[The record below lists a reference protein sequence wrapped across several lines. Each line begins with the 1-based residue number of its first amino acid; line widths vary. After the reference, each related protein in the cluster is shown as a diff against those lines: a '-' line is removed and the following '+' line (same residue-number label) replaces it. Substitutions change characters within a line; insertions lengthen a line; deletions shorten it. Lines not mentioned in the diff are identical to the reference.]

1 MESAT
6 GAGFWPVPEQ
16 PVIKLA
22 IAAQQSARR
31 IDLQAVI
38 RSMTDSVR
46 QPGPCVGLRRKAD
59 IGATPASE
67 GIEAAMKMEPL
78 ERVRA
83 PGVKA
88 GSRRF
93 GQLLRTLARV
103 DHGGVLICGGQ
114 DVQCDALAMALA
126 RLRDQPLMRVELEAA
141 NDGPI
146 TSEQWRPSL
155 QQAREH
161 AALLYLH
168 LGEGA
173 EAAFGR
179 EANACTGLKAE
190 HLLADVQRAG
200 VVVIVAGAERY
211 SVALEAC
218 WPRIR
223 LPDLARLSRPAS
235 ISPRPLPVAQVISR

>member
-1 MESAT
+1 
-6 GAGFWPVPEQ
+6 
-16 PVIKLA
+16 
-22 IAAQQSARR
+22 
-31 IDLQAVI
+31 
-38 RSMTDSVR
+38 MTDSVR
-46 QPGPCVGLRRKAD
+46 QPGLCVGSRLKAD
-59 IGATPASE
+59 VQRFPPAEESD
-67 GIEAAMKMEPL
+67 IAMRMEPL

-141 NDGPI
+141 NDEPI
-146 TSEQWRPSL
+146 TSDQWRPSL
-155 QQAREH
+155 DQAREH
-161 AALLYLH
+161 AAMLYLH
-168 LGEGA
+168 LGDGA
-173 EAAFGR
+173 QAAFGR
-179 EANACTGLKAE
+179 SSGQPTGTRAE

-200 VVVIVAGAERY
+200 VVVIVAGATRY

-223 LPDLARLSRPAS
+223 LPDPMRRQISP
-235 ISPRPLPVAQVISR
+235 SPRPLPVAQVKLR

>member
-1 MESAT
+1 
-6 GAGFWPVPEQ
+6 
-16 PVIKLA
+16 
-22 IAAQQSARR
+22 
-31 IDLQAVI
+31 
-38 RSMTDSVR
+38 
-46 QPGPCVGLRRKAD
+46 
-59 IGATPASE
+59 
-67 GIEAAMKMEPL
+67 MKMEPL
-78 ERVRA
+78 EKVRA

-93 GQLLRTLARV
+93 GQLLRTLARAE
-103 DHGGVLICGGQ
+103 HGGVLICGGQ
-114 DVQCDALAMALA
+114 GVQCDALAMALA

-141 NDGPI
+141 NDAPI

-161 AALLYLH
+161 SALLYLH
-168 LGEGA
+168 LGDGA
-173 EAAFGR
+173 DSVFGR
-179 EANACTGLKAE
+179 AGHRMASTRAE

-211 SVALEAC
+211 CIALEAC

-223 LPDLARLSRPAS
+223 LPGPASRTSS

>member
-1 MESAT
+1 
-6 GAGFWPVPEQ
+6 
-16 PVIKLA
+16 
-22 IAAQQSARR
+22 
-31 IDLQAVI
+31 
-38 RSMTDSVR
+38 
-46 QPGPCVGLRRKAD
+46 
-59 IGATPASE
+59 
-67 GIEAAMKMEPL
+67 MKMEPL

-93 GQLLRTLARV
+93 GQLLRTLACV

-114 DVQCDALAMALA
+114 GVQCDALAMALA

-141 NDGPI
+141 NDAPI

-179 EANACTGLKAE
+179 EANARAGLKAE

-235 ISPRPLPVAQVISR
+235 ISPRPLPVEQVISR

>member
-1 MESAT
+1 
-6 GAGFWPVPEQ
+6 
-16 PVIKLA
+16 
-22 IAAQQSARR
+22 
-31 IDLQAVI
+31 
-38 RSMTDSVR
+38 
-46 QPGPCVGLRRKAD
+46 
-59 IGATPASE
+59 
-67 GIEAAMKMEPL
+67 MKMEPL

-93 GQLLRTLARV
+93 GRLLRTLARA

-126 RLRDQPLMRVELEAA
+126 RLRDQPLLRVELEAA
-141 NDGPI
+141 NDEPI

-161 AALLYLH
+161 SALLYLH

-173 EAAFGR
+173 DTVFGR
-179 EANACTGLKAE
+179 SDQRMASVRAE

-211 SVALEAC
+211 CIALEAC

-223 LPDLARLSRPAS
+223 LPDSTRRTFST
-235 ISPRPLPVAQVISR
+235 SPRPLPLAQVISR